1 MLLQAKLIFNI
12 FQTAVASKVSI
23 RKRSSHAKH

>member
-1 MLLQAKLIFNI
+1 MQAKLIFNI

-23 RKRSSHAKH
+23 RKRSCYAKYQ